1 MLAERRRWPR
11 QIYAGGRLPPRTRLR
26 PGDLVTLVDVSR
38 GGALVESGLRLRWGA
53 RCDVEWAA
61 DDGVVSVA
69 ARVVRCF
76 VARVEP
82 SVLRYRTALRFDVL
96 VTPPAT
102 ADLLREYQ
110 VPNRFPAISRA
121 GVASAQQARSASA
134 ARSERPAIT
143 ACDREVPWHRP

>member
-1 MLAERRRWPR
+1 MAAERRRWLR

-26 PGDLVTLVDVSR
+26 PGDLVTLVDVSC

-82 SVLRYRTALRFDVL
+82 SVVRYRTALRFDVL
-96 VTPPAT
+96 VTPPAS
-102 ADLLREYQ
+102 ADLLGEYQ
-110 VPNRFPAISRA
+110 VPKPFPTISPA
-121 GVASAQQARSASA
+121 GVVTARQARSAPA
-134 ARSERPAIT
+134 ARGERPAMSVR
-143 ACDREVPWHRP
+143 DREVPWHRP